1 MGRELFA
8 MFRNAVSAAEE
19 GATSFGLPPV
29 INAIE
34 KASV

>member
-8 MFRNAVSAAEE
+8 LFRNAVSAAEE

-29 INAIE
+29 NEILE
-34 KASV
+34 KASA